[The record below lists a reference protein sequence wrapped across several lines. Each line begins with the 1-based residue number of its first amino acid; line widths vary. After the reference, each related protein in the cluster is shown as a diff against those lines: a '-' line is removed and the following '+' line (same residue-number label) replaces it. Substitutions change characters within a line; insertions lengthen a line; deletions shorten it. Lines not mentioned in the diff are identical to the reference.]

1 MTTHRSNARR
11 AVKPISLSPADPTE
25 IAHLYAALDHV
36 SGSLNPR
43 TARLLAA
50 GVDKMSKKLIEEAGE
65 VALDALGGRRNG
77 VIRESA
83 DLIYHLVVLWRECGV
98 EPADVWAEMRRRADA
113 LGIAEK
119 LPKTLKHHHAGHLAR
134 H

>member
-1 MTTHRSNARR
+1 MTTHKSNART
-11 AVKPISLSPADPTE
+11 AVKPLDLSPADATE
-25 IAHLYAALDHV
+25 IARLYAALEHV
-36 SGSLNPR
+36 SEDHNPR

-50 GVDKMSKKLIEEAGE
+50 GIDKMCKKLIEEAGE
-65 VALDALGGRRNG
+65 VALDALGGRRHG

-98 EPADVWAEMRRRADA
+98 EPADVWVEMRRRADA

-119 LPKTLKHHHAGHLAR
+119 LPKTLKHHHAGRLAR